1 MRKMATFKDREIF
14 EFCEN
19 LYIQLKKQ
27 DNGYYPH
34 KHDKLVFQKASEYF
48 GICEDEVL
56 KYYRRWI

>member
-1 MRKMATFKDREIF
+1 MATFKDREIF

-34 KHDKLVFQKASEYF
+34 KHDKLVFQKASEYYREN
-48 GICEDEVL
+48 GNGQDRQVL
-56 KYYRRWI
+56 